1 MDQDAILARVELIGL
16 DEFKQIITLF
26 KRELPTKMQEV
37 SKRPSRAQALHSLK
51 GMSYACG
58 LDGLGNHI
66 AHIAHIERMV
76 KNGADSTAYNH
87 IQALESEIK
96 NELSTLEMLLD
107 SYQS

>member
-66 AHIAHIERMV
+66 AHIERMV